1 MRILRKRL
9 AGLGE
14 HDLLEIAGD
23 RLPVLGGELGVEDG
37 ADLDLVVLDQLLEMV
52 VLDAEHDLPVH
63 LQKAAVAVIGE
74 ALVAAVA
81 GEPRDGLV
89 VEPEIEDGVHHARH
103 RGARARAHRHKERLR
118 GIAEFG
124 ADRCLDI
131 GERGG
136 DLFLQIGRIAV
147 VMRVEIGA
155 DLGRDRKAGRHREAE
170 IGHLG
175 ETRALAAE
183 QIAQLAPP
191 LGGAAAKTIDP
202 FRHGFPHPSI

>member
-1 MRILRKRL
+1 M
-9 AGLGE
+9 
-14 HDLLEIAGD
+14 
-23 RLPVLGGELGVEDG
+23 
-37 ADLDLVVLDQLLEMV
+37 
-52 VLDAEHDLPVH
+52 LDAEHDLPVH

-74 ALVAAVA
+74 TLVAAVFGKTA
-81 GEPRDGLV
+81 DGVV
-89 VEPEIEDGVHHARH
+89 VEAEVEDGVHHARH
-103 RGARARAHRHKERLR
+103 RGARARAHRDEQRLR

-183 QIAQLAPP
+183 QVAHIGLA
-191 LGGAAAKTIDP
+191 LGGAATKAVDP
-202 FRHGFPHPSI
+202 FRHGLVTPRFGRNRRPGSSPRESATTAATDSRAASHHRC